1 MLMPSNIFVNAC
13 LLYPYCS
20 VVTWPLTSIHDN
32 GDDMECDRGGQ
43 YTFSANA
50 SQSCQG
56 ALHNNFPPLSTPPS
70 STTLASTARTGIQ
83 DMCHHLALI
92 KFEKISFKNISYQN
106 ILTPTHP
113 CQQLSTFGSP
123 FVSNCP

>member
-1 MLMPSNIFVNAC
+1 MPSNIFVNAC

-56 ALHNNFPPLSTPPS
+56 ALHNNFPRLPPWLLLHAPEYKICA
-70 STTLASTARTGIQ
+70 TTW
-83 DMCHHLALI
+83 
-92 KFEKISFKNISYQN
+92 
-106 ILTPTHP
+106 P
-113 CQQLSTFGSP
+113 
-123 FVSNCP
+123 